1 MALLAYQLLLVE
13 SAEASACRLVKVACT
28 WAAEGPHHCHS
39 AAAHTKVT
47 VHTVEEAT
55 AIVIDQAIATAF

>member
-1 MALLAYQLLLVE
+1 MALLAYQLPLVE
-13 SAEASACRLVKVACT
+13 FAEASACRWVKVACT
-28 WAAEGPHHCHS
+28 WAAERPHHYHS

-47 VHTVEEAT
+47 VHIEEEAT

>member
-1 MALLAYQLLLVE
+1 MALLAYQLPLVE
-13 SAEASACRLVKVACT
+13 FAEASACRWVKVACT

-39 AAAHTKVT
+39 TAAHTKVT